1 MHDEGASKSEVARLR
16 QQIELEFASMQRGLT
31 AFALGTARHT
41 FIYTRM
47 EHVEGYQRKLAELVG
62 ESKAAQV
69 VCERYNAVME
79 ENEQTTGTLAED
91 IAPEKMLW
99 ILEYTEDDSNWYKLV
114 PFYAISEQDAE
125 QQVQEWI
132 EQIPYRVFR
141 KGLRAHPQGFR
152 MHRRTLP
159 GKI

>member
-79 ENEQTTGTLAED
+79 D

>member
-99 ILEYTEDDSNWYKLV
+99 ILEYTEDDSNWY
-114 PFYAISEQDAE
+114 S
-125 QQVQEWI
+125 
-132 EQIPYRVFR
+132 
-141 KGLRAHPQGFR
+141 
-152 MHRRTLP
+152 
-159 GKI
+159 